1 MYARAHSKFR
11 GAGLVVQGYRVIER
25 LVSRVKGDH
34 EGITGCLYLVT
45 AVCVDQSPAL
55 RKVGAPHDVHAL
67 VFDGLA
73 QLR

>member
-1 MYARAHSKFR
+1 MYTRAHPKLR
-11 GAGLVVQGYRVIER
+11 GAGLLVQSDGEIEQ
-25 LVSRVKGDH
+25 GDQ
-34 EGITGCLYLVT
+34 EGVTDCLYLAT